1 VRRLTELHGGSV
13 SAHSEGSGRGSE
25 FTVRLPAC
33 AEAAVEQ
40 TMALPVEPVTT
51 GVRIRTHRV
60 LVVDDN
66 RDVADMTATLLAF
79 AGYETRTA
87 YDPSEALAL
96 ADALRPHIAIIDIGL
111 PVMDGY
117 TLARELRSRLSAAPP
132 LLVALTGY
140 SQDRDRVRSEEA
152 GFAAHLV
159 KPVDADELVQIL
171 DTLVSDSSETSS

>member
-1 VRRLTELHGGSV
+1 
-13 SAHSEGSGRGSE
+13 
-25 FTVRLPAC
+25 
-33 AEAAVEQ
+33 
-40 TMALPVEPVTT
+40 MALPVEPVTT

>member
-1 VRRLTELHGGSV
+1 
-13 SAHSEGSGRGSE
+13 
-25 FTVRLPAC
+25 
-33 AEAAVEQ
+33 
-40 TMALPVEPVTT
+40 
-51 GVRIRTHRV
+51 
-60 LVVDDN
+60 
-66 RDVADMTATLLAF
+66 
-79 AGYETRTA
+79 
-87 YDPSEALAL
+87 
-96 ADALRPHIAIIDIGL
+96 
-111 PVMDGY
+111 MDGY